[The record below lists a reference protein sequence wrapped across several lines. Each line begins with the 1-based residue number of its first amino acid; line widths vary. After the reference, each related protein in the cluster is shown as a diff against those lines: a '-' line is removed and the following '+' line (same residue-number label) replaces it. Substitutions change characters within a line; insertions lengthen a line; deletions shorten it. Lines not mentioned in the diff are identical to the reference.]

1 MTTTL
6 DLHDIQGNIVKGYSR
21 YGYPVA
27 RYLFFEVKDEA
38 AGRDFVSALV
48 PSITTAAPWAR
59 DGSIEDGTQR
69 PQATTNIAFSHPG
82 LEKLGVPQASLS
94 SFPDE
99 FVMGM
104 EARRDILGDDGAS
117 APMKWDPIWQKP
129 GRPVH
134 IIVWFNGQTP
144 GDIEARFEEVQKL
157 VEQTGGQVV
166 LLDGHRGENGQELP
180 YQDASVLLDEQGRPT
195 PKEHFGFTDGISDPY
210 FKGSGSHPAN
220 IMGGGK
226 RTDGDPRT
234 MAGWEPLETGEFIL
248 GHKDEAFEYPEAAEP
263 RLLSKNGTY
272 MVYRKLHENVGD
284 WNDYIDEVG
293 AKFPG
298 GKEALAAKFSGR
310 WRNGAPITTFRT
322 EAEADDFAARWA
334 AARARIMTSKTP
346 QEREAAKKA
355 CAQYNIDFV
364 GFDYNDDLPGAGCPL
379 GSHTRRANPRGSL
392 EFGQKDAFETP
403 GALANR
409 RRLLRRGL
417 PYGKARDPKS
427 NDGNH
432 GIIIMLLAAS
442 IRRQFEFVQQQ
453 WFNYGNDFKLAN
465 DKDPLLGNH
474 GRGPDDTGGN
484 GMMTVPGG
492 AKGME
497 KPFFCSGIPR
507 FVETR
512 GGEYFFIPSL
522 TALRMIGVGI
532 IDPT

>member
-27 RYLFFEVKDEA
+27 RYLFLEVKEEA
-38 AGRDFVSALV
+38 AGRQFVSALV
-48 PSITTAAPWAR
+48 PDITTAAPWSAE
-59 DGSIEDGTQR
+59 GSVEDGRQG
-69 PQATTNIAFSHPG
+69 PPATTNIAFSYQG
-82 LEKLGVPQASLS
+82 LAQLGLPQNSLS

-99 FVMGM
+99 YVTGM
-104 EARRDILGDDGAS
+104 EARRDILGDDGVS
-117 APMKWDPIWQKP
+117 APSTWDPIWRKP

-134 IIVWFNGQTP
+134 IIVWFNGRNHE
-144 GDIEARFEEVQKL
+144 GIEKRWQQIQRLIDAAQ
-157 VEQTGGQVV
+157 GNVV
-166 LLDGHRGENGQELP
+166 LLDGHRGQDGAVLP
-180 YQDASVLLDEQGRPT
+180 YQDASVLRDKDGQYT

-210 FKGSGSHPAN
+210 FKGTGSHPSN
-220 IMGGGK
+220 VIGGGK
-226 RTDGDPRT
+226 RTTGDPRT

-248 GHKDEAFEYPEAAEP
+248 GHKDEAFEYPVAAKP
-263 RLLSKNGTY
+263 RLLSSNGSY
-272 MVYRKLHENVGD
+272 MVYRKLHQNVGD
-284 WNDYIDEVG
+284 WNDYIDSEG
-293 AKFPG
+293 QKYPG
-298 GKEALAAKFSGR
+298 GREALAAKFAGR
-310 WRNGAPITTFRT
+310 WRNGAPITRFRS
-322 EAEADDFAARWA
+322 EAEADDIATRWSAAKV
-334 AARARIMTSKTP
+334 RILTAKTTK
-346 QEREAAKKA
+346 EREEAK
-355 CAQYNIDFV
+355 QEYGRLNTEIV
-364 GFDYNDDLPGAGCPL
+364 GFDYGEDLPGAACPL

-392 EFGQKDAFETP
+392 EFGKEGAFATP

-417 PYGKARDPKS
+417 PYGKAKDPKS

-453 WFNYGNDFKLAN
+453 WFNYGNDFRLAS

-474 GRGPDDTGGN
+474 GIGADGKGD
-484 GMMTVPGG
+484 GMMTIPGD
-492 AKGME
+492 E
-497 KPFFCSGIPR
+497 TQRPYFCSGIKR

-522 TALRMIGVGI
+522 TALRMIGAGI